1 MQNAPIEFAVD
12 ESYIAGGLADA
23 LGAGEQAA
31 LDLSSSDID
40 NSPVARICSLL
51 VLLLLVLT
59 FNAYACVLPVPS
71 QSGMDCSSHTE
82 EPVRQTCDAFLD
94 LGPQSQESSHHD
106 LTTATLDV
114 EVVAHL
120 PVTVFS
126 GLIPDHPPRDADTPP
141 HFSIQSTVLRI

>member
-1 MQNAPIEFAVD
+1 MSLQDILSLGVD
-12 ESYIAGGLADA
+12 ESSMRAE

-31 LDLSSSDID
+31 LDLSRGVNH
-40 NSPVARICSLL
+40 NSRVARICTLL
-51 VLLLLVLT
+51 ALLLLVLT

-114 EVVAHL
+114 EVVAQL

-126 GLIPDHPPRDADTPP
+126 VLPPDRPPRTADSPI
-141 HFSIQSTVLRI
+141 HFSIQTTVLRI